1 MVTLRLYMVKIDCL
15 HRFDELCSCAVSL
28 DIRHLKL
35 IVAVTEEKSVTRAG
49 EVLHL
54 TQSALS
60 HQLREVEEQLGTPLF
75 LRMNKKMVLTQAGE
89 RLLQTARQVLAEM
102 KRAEQHISEMA
113 ANRQGT
119 LRISTECYTC
129 YHWLPE
135 VMKEFRRKFPGVEVK
150 IDAEATH
157 RPVQALLQGKLDVG
171 IVSAVHRDKQLQ
183 YRPLFDDE
191 IVAVMPPDH
200 PLAARPYLT
209 ARDFADQNLI
219 LYVGPE
225 ESTLFERVLRPAGVN
240 PAGVSTV
247 PLTEA
252 IIEMVKAGLGISAL
266 ARWAIKEQIT
276 TGNIVSRPLTRKGL
290 HRQWQAVTIKQD
302 TTPAYIDEFIAL
314 LSRPAMPLGKPG
326 IVRLVS

>member
-1 MVTLRLYMVKIDCL
+1 MAQIDCL
-15 HRFDELCSCAVSL
+15 HRFDELCSSIVKL

-60 HQLREVEEQLGTPLF
+60 HQLREIEEKLGMLLF
-75 LRMNKKMVLTQAGE
+75 LRMNKKMILTQAGE
-89 RLLQTARQVLAEM
+89 RLLRTARQVLDEM
-102 KRAEQHISEMA
+102 KRAEDHISLMA

-129 YHWLPE
+129 YHWLPD

-171 IVSAVHRDKQLQ
+171 IVTAVHRDKQLQ
-183 YRPLFDDE
+183 YRALFDDE
-191 IVAVMPPDH
+191 IVAAMPPDH

-225 ESTLFERVLRPAGVN
+225 ESTVFEKILRPAGVT
-240 PAGVSTV
+240 PARVSTV

-266 ARWAIKEQIT
+266 ARWAVKDQIAA
-276 TGNIVSRPLTRKGL
+276 GKIVARPLTRRGL
-290 HRQWQAVTIKQD
+290 RWQWQAVTIRQD
-302 TTPAYIDEFIAL
+302 VTPAYIDEFH
-314 LSRPAMPLGKPG
+314 RPALSSGHAAGK
-326 IVRLVS
+326 

>member
-1 MVTLRLYMVKIDCL
+1 VK
-15 HRFDELCSCAVSL
+15 L

-60 HQLREVEEQLGTPLF
+60 HQLREIEDRLGTPLF
-75 LRMNKKMVLTQAGE
+75 LRMNKKMILTQAGE
-89 RLLQTARQVLAEM
+89 RLLRTARQVLDEM
-102 KRAEQHISEMA
+102 KRAEDHISQMA
-113 ANRQGT
+113 ANRQGA

-129 YHWLPE
+129 YHWLPD

-157 RPVQALLQGKLDVG
+157 RPIQALLQGKLDVA
-171 IVSAVHRDKQLQ
+171 IVSDERRDKQLL
-183 YRPLFDDE
+183 YRALFEDE
-191 IVAVMPPDH
+191 FVAVMSTDH
-200 PLAARPYLT
+200 PLVERPYLT

-219 LYVGPE
+219 LYVSPE
-225 ESTLFERVLRPAGVN
+225 ESTVFEKILRPAGVT
-240 PAGVSTV
+240 PARVSTV

-252 IIEMVKAGLGISAL
+252 IIEMVKAGLGVSAL
-266 ARWAIKEQIT
+266 ARWAIKEQIAA
-276 TGNIVSRPLTRKGL
+276 GKIVARPLTRKGL
-290 HRQWQAVTIKQD
+290 RRQWQAVTLKQD
-302 TTPAYIDEFIAL
+302 ITPAYIDEFIAL

-326 IVRLVS
+326 IVRLVSEKTS